1 MSRRCRQIERR
12 AIALHEAIADG
23 KSAQR
28 AEPLQLVREKVKAEI
43 EYSRA
48 IRWASY
54 WADTAWH
61 FRDGKALDATLQPA
75 PDQRP
80 KLEDLPSHSLWK
92 EALTNQDMVKC
103 GWTVPPQKNLQLLAD
118 FIRPPVEAV
127 SLASEWLKDV
137 SQVRQARRLLSVGL
151 GPLIF
156 PSILSEQV
164 SVKWLTNLPV
174 PFNDFRHPAVGG
186 WDATMI
192 NVSDRQQHHVA
203 AMLYPLD
210 RVPSAGLIIR
220 KVRRAKGNKSPVPI
234 ADYVE
239 PFQSAGISGC
249 PLVVMAGLES
259 YGDLNRYLTDKK
271 LAAPLLIDGRD
282 TTTHPV
288 WLDYEMPP
296 WMPRYLPKLTGRLMS
311 LWRWS

>member
-127 SLASEWLKDV
+127 FWHRNGSKAFHRSDKQGDSWQLVLAL
-137 SQVRQARRLLSVGL
+137 
-151 GPLIF
+151 
-156 PSILSEQV
+156 
-164 SVKWLTNLPV
+164 
-174 PFNDFRHPAVGG
+174 
-186 WDATMI
+186 
-192 NVSDRQQHHVA
+192 
-203 AMLYPLD
+203 
-210 RVPSAGLIIR
+210 
-220 KVRRAKGNKSPVPI
+220 
-234 ADYVE
+234 
-239 PFQSAGISGC
+239 
-249 PLVVMAGLES
+249 
-259 YGDLNRYLTDKK
+259 
-271 LAAPLLIDGRD
+271 
-282 TTTHPV
+282 
-288 WLDYEMPP
+288 
-296 WMPRYLPKLTGRLMS
+296 
-311 LWRWS
+311 